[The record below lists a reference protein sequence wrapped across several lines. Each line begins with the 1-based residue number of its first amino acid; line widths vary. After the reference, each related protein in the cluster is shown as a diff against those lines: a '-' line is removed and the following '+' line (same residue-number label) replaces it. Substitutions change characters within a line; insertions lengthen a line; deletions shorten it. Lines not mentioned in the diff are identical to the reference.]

1 MIKYEFKV
9 SKQPDTDG
17 KSIYITSN
25 ERGIMS
31 ILGCPISTFLAYIVA
46 ILSILVSI
54 VWALVKKFPFEG

>member
-9 SKQPDTDG
+9 SKQSDSDG

-25 ERGIMS
+25 KGGIMS
-31 ILGCPISTFLAYIVA
+31 IFGCPISTFLAYIVA